1 MLKNQGYI
9 QSRLAFLNTQIIES
23 LQGVEF
29 LDRLV
34 EQTPA
39 EWENTSPRVTQKGNW
54 NLVGT
59 KFSLGQIFLFLDLQ
73 DCLASLRSADNCPV
87 DLGK

>member
-1 MLKNQGYI
+1 MELLETSKLNTKVILIFDQGHI

-34 EQTPA
+34 EQTPI
-39 EWENTSPRVTQKGNW
+39 E
-54 NLVGT
+54 
-59 KFSLGQIFLFLDLQ
+59 
-73 DCLASLRSADNCPV
+73 
-87 DLGK
+87 